1 MSTDNLPSENASRA
15 PRKAELVVLLV
26 EDTVDQRVLF
36 ARELTDAGF
45 TVVQACDGPA
55 AIEQA
60 HRFGPQAVLL
70 DLMLPG
76 VNGFSV
82 ARFLREDERTRDAA
96 IVAVTALGSETLRIS
111 ALEAG
116 CDLFI
121 RKPVEAADVVGQLIR
136 LLEQRR
142 ARPDAFRAGV

>member
-1 MSTDNLPSENASRA
+1 MEPESPPSEHPSAS
-15 PRKAELVVLLV
+15 PRTAESPILIV
-26 EDTVDQRVLF
+26 EDAADLRVLF
-36 ARELTDAGF
+36 ATELADAGF
-45 TVVQACDGPA
+45 TVVEACDGPA

-60 HRFGPQAVLL
+60 HRFAPQAVLL

-82 ARFLREDERTRDAA
+82 ARLLRSDGRTRNAA
-96 IVAVTALGSETLRIS
+96 IVAVTALASETMRIS

-121 RKPVEAADVVGQLIR
+121 RKPVTASDVVGRLMQ

-142 ARPDAFRAGV
+142 AHSDADRSDL

>member
-1 MSTDNLPSENASRA
+1 MLPDNSPSESASA
-15 PRKAELVVLLV
+15 SPGAAESPVLIV
-26 EDTVDQRVLF
+26 EDAPDLRVLF
-36 ARELTDAGF
+36 AAELADAGF
-45 TVVQACDGPA
+45 TVVEACDGAA

-60 HRFGPQAVLL
+60 HRFAPQAVLL

-82 ARFLREDERTRDAA
+82 ARLLRSDERTRNAA
-96 IVAVTALGSETLRIS
+96 IVAVTALASETMRVS

-121 RKPVEAADVVGQLIR
+121 RKPVTASDVVDQLVR
-136 LLEQRR
+136 LLERRR
-142 ARPDAFRAGV
+142 ARSDADRSDL

>member
-1 MSTDNLPSENASRA
+1 MA
-15 PRKAELVVLLV
+15 PRTAELVVLVV
-26 EDTVDQRVLF
+26 EDTIDQRVLL
-36 ARELTDAGF
+36 ARELADVGF
-45 TVVQACDGPA
+45 TVIQACDGPA

-60 HRFGPQAVLL
+60 HRFAPQAVLL

-76 VNGFSV
+76 ANGFGV

-96 IVAVTALGSETLRIS
+96 IVAVTALASERLRIS

-121 RKPVEAADVVGQLIR
+121 RKPVAVADVVGQLMR

-142 ARPDAFRAGV
+142 ARPAARRADV

>member
-1 MSTDNLPSENASRA
+1 MGPDNLPSKDASTA
-15 PRKAELVVLLV
+15 PSTVELVALIV
-26 EDTVDQRVLF
+26 EDAVDLRVLF

-60 HRFGPQAVLL
+60 HRFRPQAVLL

-76 VNGFSV
+76 VSGFGV

-96 IVAVTALGSETLRIS
+96 IVAVTALASERLRIS

-121 RKPVEAADVVGQLIR
+121 RKPVAVADVVGQLMR

-142 ARPDAFRAGV
+142 ARPDAFRADG